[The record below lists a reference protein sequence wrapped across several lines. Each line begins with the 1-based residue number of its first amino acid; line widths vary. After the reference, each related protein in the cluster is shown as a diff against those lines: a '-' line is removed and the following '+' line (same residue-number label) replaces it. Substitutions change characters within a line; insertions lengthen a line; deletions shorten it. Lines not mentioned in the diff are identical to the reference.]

1 MTAINRD
8 QLETL
13 IELQQIETEKK
24 EVETVLDDVAQKIA
38 GLDREV
44 SEIANQ
50 IAENR
55 SQIGDLRENYRVLE
69 AKVQDNDALIQK
81 IEAKRRSV
89 QTEREYQSLLKEED
103 QLRTLKAQM
112 EEEMIN
118 CMEQMETTEKVLAEK
133 ETEHK
138 ELSERVEADK
148 QTIRQDASD
157 SEKKHLALK
166 NRWDDVATRMLPQ
179 LLRTFNQ
186 IKALTPMG
194 NAVVSVRDSI
204 CGGCHMNIPPQM
216 YNELQRFDSL
226 KLCPFCNRILY
237 WESD

>member
-13 IELQQIETEKK
+13 VELQRIESEKK
-24 EVETVLDDVAQKIA
+24 EVQTVLDDVAQKIA
-38 GLDREV
+38 RLDREV
-44 SEIANQ
+44 LETANEIA
-50 IAENR
+50 EKR
-55 SQIGDLRENYRVLE
+55 SQIEKLKENYQELE
-69 AKVQDNDALIQK
+69 TKVQDNDTLIQK

-89 QTEREYQSLLKEED
+89 QTEKEYQSMLKEEE
-103 QLRTLKAQM
+103 QLRALKAQM
-112 EEEMIN
+112 EDEMIN
-118 CMEQMETTEKVLAEK
+118 CMDQTETTEKVLAEK
-133 ETEHK
+133 EIEHK
-138 ELSERVEADK
+138 ALCERVESEK
-148 QTIRQDASD
+148 QMIRQDASD
-157 SEKKHLALK
+157 SEKKNLDLK
-166 NRWDDVATRMLPQ
+166 SRWDDVAARTQPR

-194 NAVVSVRDSI
+194 NAVVSARDSI